1 MLTQIFLSYLM
12 CCAHDRVYKTEYKP
26 WKFRIRDCCE
36 IERLRADYLSAS
48 GWAMV
53 RRGSLA
59 RGALVPWRLAS
70 GRRSS
75 AGARATNTERWRWR
89 WRDTGLR
96 GGDGVVLGPRGD
108 GAWRECQRP
117 DPMWRRRLA
126 SWAGTRP
133 LVGVVGRRR
142 RQA

>member
-12 CCAHDRVYKTEYKP
+12 CCAQDRVYKTEYKP

-48 GWAMV
+48 GWAMA

-70 GRRSS
+70 GRHSG
-75 AGARATNTERWRWR
+75 AGARATNTERRR
-89 WRDTGLR
+89 RRDAGLR
-96 GGDGVVLGPRGD
+96 GRDGVVLGPRGD
-108 GAWRECQRP
+108 SAWRKCQRP
-117 DPMWRRRLA
+117 DPMGRRRLV
-126 SWAGTRP
+126 SRAGTRP
-133 LVGVVGRRR
+133 LVGVAGGREG
-142 RQA
+142 